1 MSRHCTVKVELIG
14 NRLFPTLF
22 IDVSFSKSTYSSN
35 FWPNMNGSICF
46 YFQEIGFRY
55 SLANFTLETLKSDF
69 VFFFRNIP
77 LNTSF
82 FDKIYLCYFIIS
94 IFKFD
99 HVTARNFGIC
109 SFQKLILFWAVGLS
123 KIHVINGCLLWL
135 ATGVFQFQ

>member
-69 VFFFRNIP
+69 VFF
-77 LNTSF
+77 SE
-82 FDKIYLCYFIIS
+82 IYHQIRAFLIKFICATLLYQYS
-94 IFKFD
+94 SLTMLQQETLVYV
-99 HVTARNFGIC
+99 H
-109 SFQKLILFWAVGLS
+109 S
-123 KIHVINGCLLWL
+123 KN
-135 ATGVFQFQ
+135 